1 MASGFLLDAAGG
13 NPSCKK
19 RKDIMMNHFT
29 NFRKHSGAA
38 RVFSWLMAFAL
49 VFSLVAVPAGTAS
62 ADPNTVSA
70 EVVFSAEGLDMSG
83 KLTLDAENLVLGAYA
98 GMVAGDQTL
107 ADVAAYLSA
116 QALAVDSMFLGGAYG
131 VDLPSLSENLATSI
145 FAPDSGS
152 AFALDEETYN
162 QLLNP
167 LLAGEV
173 AASVQMPNINADA
186 IQEAVTVLADV
197 YSGIG
202 EQLIACVKIES
213 APASVIVN
221 GKPIQVSQ
229 IRCTADAEASA
240 KILELLVTPL
250 QGNDAAQA
258 ALAAL
263 IDEIAAASQQ
273 DLGMTGAELVQ
284 TIVSELPQ
292 MLPEVKEE
300 LGDFYVT
307 AIVGVSPETQ
317 MPVQFSMEIHADS
330 DTAIISL
337 LMTEAMDFFRLEVTD
352 GTQVVA
358 AFQFEITQNSDTALA
373 WKFSVIQGTQET
385 ANLSFELNK
394 TGKAFLVG
402 ITADG
407 DTHTVSGYYD
417 ITDTLFSLTVDKLD
431 GAEFGGTI
439 ALNLRADD
447 SIAMPDFT
455 EVTKLSE
462 EEFSVVVQ
470 NAMAGVEFLQQI
482 FG

>member
-1 MASGFLLDAAGG
+1 
-13 NPSCKK
+13 
-19 RKDIMMNHFT
+19 MMNTRT
-29 NFRKHSGAA
+29 NYHGRSGAA
-38 RVFSWLMAFAL
+38 RVFSWIMAFAL
-49 VFSLVAVPAGTAS
+49 VFSLVAVPARTAS

-70 EVVFSAEGLDMSG
+70 ELVFSAEGLDMSG
-83 KLTLDAENLVLGAYA
+83 KLTLDAEQLLLGAYA

-131 VDLPSLSENLATSI
+131 VDLPSLSANLPASI

-152 AFALDEETYN
+152 AFALDEETYS
-162 QLLNP
+162 QIMALLS
-167 LLAGEV
+167 GELT
-173 AASVQMPNINADA
+173 ASVQAPSVNTDTIM
-186 IQEAVTVLADV
+186 EAATVLAEV
-197 YSGIG
+197 YSGVA
-202 EQLIACVKIES
+202 EQLVACVKIES

-221 GKPIQVSQ
+221 GKPVQVSQ
-229 IRCTADAEASA
+229 IRCTADAEACV

-258 ALAAL
+258 ALASL

-317 MPVQFSMEIHADS
+317 MPVQFSMEIHADG

-358 AFQFEITQNSDTALA
+358 AFQLEITQNSDTALA
-373 WKFSVIQGTQET
+373 WKFSVLEGTQET

-394 TGKAFLVG
+394 TGKAFLVSISAEG
-402 ITADG
+402 TTTTA
-407 DTHTVSGYYD
+407 SGFYN

-431 GAEFGGTI
+431 GQAFGGTI
-439 ALNLRADD
+439 TLNLRSDD
-447 SIAMPDFT
+447 SIAMPAFT
-455 EVTKLSE
+455 ELTKLSE
-462 EEFSVVVQ
+462 EEFSAVVQ
-470 NAMAGVEFLQQI
+470 NAMAGVEFLQEV